1 MNTTIKEEEGK
12 VIASFS
18 GRLDTLAAVQTAKDV
33 QCVIDS
39 DCTDVV
45 LDCEELEYIS
55 SSGLRIFISILK
67 SVKARKGTVVVKNIN
82 DEIKKVFEM
91 TGFNKLF
98 IITDTRAEACGM
110 LKSFS
115 FISKLKL
122 NLIEC
127 FP

>member
-45 LDCEELEYIS
+45 LDREELEYIS

-98 IITDTRAEACGM
+98 II
-110 LKSFS
+110 K
-115 FISKLKL
+115 
-122 NLIEC
+122 
-127 FP
+127 

>member
-12 VIASFS
+12 MIAKFS

-33 QCVIDS
+33 QPLIDA
-39 DCTDVV
+39 DCTEVE

-98 IITDTRAEACGM
+98 II
-110 LKSFS
+110 K
-115 FISKLKL
+115 
-122 NLIEC
+122 
-127 FP
+127 

>member
-98 IITDTRAEACGM
+98 II
-110 LKSFS
+110 K
-115 FISKLKL
+115 
-122 NLIEC
+122 
-127 FP
+127 

>member
-1 MNTTIKEEEGK
+1 MNTTIKEEEEGK

-39 DCTDVV
+39 DCTDVE

-98 IITDTRAEACGM
+98 II
-110 LKSFS
+110 K
-115 FISKLKL
+115 
-122 NLIEC
+122 
-127 FP
+127 

>member
-12 VIASFS
+12 MIAELV

-33 QCVIDS
+33 QPLIDS
-39 DCTDVV
+39 KCQHIV
-45 LDCEELEYIS
+45 LDCAGLEYIS

-67 SVKARKGTVVVKNIN
+67 ATKARKGEVVVQNIN

-98 IITDTRAEACGM
+98 II
-110 LKSFS
+110 K
-115 FISKLKL
+115 
-122 NLIEC
+122 
-127 FP
+127 

>member
-82 DEIKKVFEM
+82 DDIKKVFEM

-98 IITDTRAEACGM
+98 II
-110 LKSFS
+110 K
-115 FISKLKL
+115 
-122 NLIEC
+122 
-127 FP
+127 

>member
-1 MNTTIKEEEGK
+1 MSTTIKEEEGK
-12 VIASFS
+12 MIASFS

-39 DCTDVV
+39 NCTDVE

-98 IITDTRAEACGM
+98 II
-110 LKSFS
+110 K
-115 FISKLKL
+115 
-122 NLIEC
+122 
-127 FP
+127 

>member
-12 VIASFS
+12 MIAELV

-33 QCVIDS
+33 QPLIDS
-39 DCTDVV
+39 ECQHIV
-45 LDCEELEYIS
+45 LDCAGLEYIS

-67 SVKARKGTVVVKNIN
+67 ATKARKGEVVVQNIN

-98 IITDTRAEACGM
+98 II
-110 LKSFS
+110 K
-115 FISKLKL
+115 
-122 NLIEC
+122 
-127 FP
+127 

>member
-12 VIASFS
+12 LIAVFN

-33 QCVIDS
+33 QPLIDA
-39 DCTDVV
+39 DNTEIE
-45 LDCEELEYIS
+45 LDCQDLEYIS

-98 IITDTRAEACGM
+98 II
-110 LKSFS
+110 K
-115 FISKLKL
+115 
-122 NLIEC
+122 
-127 FP
+127 